1 MNLVCQT
8 LDMRQDETVGPLE
21 ESPGYVL
28 KQAHAA
34 LRTAM
39 ETVLRPLGLTVAQYA
54 CLELLGQYP
63 GLSSSDLARGA
74 FVTRQSMHAVLRGLQ
89 DRGLLTRSDH
99 AEYGRALPTELST
112 AGQELLHT
120 ASAAVR
126 EVEQKM
132 FSPLSIAEQ
141 RRLRD
146 ELSACA
152 DAVVSATKAP
162 ES

>member
-1 MNLVCQT
+1 
-8 LDMRQDETVGPLE
+8 MRQEETVGPLE

-54 CLELLGQYP
+54 CMELLGQYP
-63 GLSSSDLARGA
+63 GLSSSELARGA
-74 FVTRQSMHAVLRGLQ
+74 FVTRQSMHAVLSGLQ
-89 DRGLLTRSDH
+89 DRGLLTRPDQ
-99 AEYGRALPTELST
+99 AEYGRALPTRLS
-112 AGQELLHT
+112 ADGQELLHT

-126 EVEQKM
+126 EVERKM
-132 FSPLSIAEQ
+132 FAPLSIADQ

-146 ELSACA
+146 ELATCA
-152 DAVVSATKAP
+152 AAVASATESP
-162 ES
+162 ER

>member
-1 MNLVCQT
+1 MS
-8 LDMRQDETVGPLE
+8 QDESVGPLE

-39 ETVLRPLGLTVAQYA
+39 EEALRPLGLTVAQYA
-54 CLELLGQYP
+54 CLELLGQRP
-63 GLSSSDLARGA
+63 GLSSSELARGA
-74 FVTRQSMHAVLRGLQ
+74 FVTRQSMHVVLRGLQ
-89 DRGLLTRSDH
+89 DRGMLTRPDQ
-99 AEYGRALPTELST
+99 AEYGRALPTQLT
-112 AGQELLHT
+112 PAGQEELRA

-126 EVEQKM
+126 AVEQQM
-132 FSPLSIAEQ
+132 FSPLSAADQ

-146 ELSACA
+146 DLAACA
-152 DAVVSATKAP
+152 AAAASPTQTP